1 MKLSQAAR
9 NQDPMNN
16 VKIKDFVLAQPNVD
30 YYVLGLQKIVL
41 QITDPAVP
49 LKHASTAL
57 KVMLV

>member
-1 MKLSQAAR
+1 MKSQAAR

-16 VKIKDFVLAQPNVD
+16 VKIKDFVLSQPHVD

-49 LKHASTAL
+49 LKSASTVL
-57 KVMLV
+57 KVVLV